1 MVDLPGWGRR
11 FDGARF
17 RAAFLSKGRVNPYLA
32 GIPTHL
38 LAHADPALLG
48 LAALISGRIGA

>member
-1 MVDLPGWGRR
+1 MSPLDSA
-11 FDGARF
+11 GARF